1 MKDLYSN
8 CETKRFYQ
16 GRCHENRLDKGRSEM
31 KSVHMI
37 YYKTQSI

>member
-16 GRCHENRLDKGRSEM
+16 GRSHENRLFIGRSEM
-31 KSVHMI
+31 KFVPMI